1 MRWLKDQIPRSWRL
15 QAQVMR
21 RQWRDQSSGIAQQF
35 AQEVAELPLLPYQL
49 EEVQPVR
56 QSSYYENKLHNLRL
70 GAQRINQIIIQP
82 GQVFSYWHVL
92 GAPSAQNGFRE
103 GRNLIN
109 GKLQAD
115 FGGGLCQL
123 SGILYLLAL
132 RTGLEVLERHHHSID
147 IYTEEER
154 FCPLGADATVE
165 YGYKD
170 LRLQNN
176 YPFAIAFEIEVQ
188 TEAVLAR
195 LRSAQELT
203 DLPLTFQREP
213 NSNGVY
219 VRTLRDEKECEREV
233 CISFYQQLE
242 R

>member
-1 MRWLKDQIPRSWRL
+1 MRWLKDQIPRAWRL

-21 RQWRDQSSGIAQQF
+21 RQWRDQSSGMAQQF
-35 AQEVAELPLLPYQL
+35 AQKVTEIAPFPYQH

-70 GAQRINQIIIQP
+70 GAQRINQVIIQP

-132 RTGLEVLERHHHSID
+132 RTGLEVVERHHHSVD

-154 FCPLGADATVE
+154 FCPLGADATVV

-176 YPFAIAFEIEVQ
+176 YPFAVAFEIEV
-188 TEAVLAR
+188 EAQKVQAYIKSEQALP
-195 LRSAQELT
+195 
-203 DLPLTFQREP
+203 DLPLKFSRQRTE
-213 NSNGVY
+213 NGIY
-219 VRTLRDEKECEREV
+219 VRTLRQESDVQKELCV
-233 CISFYQQLE
+233 SFYRQ
-242 R
+242 